1 MTERFQ
7 QSRHKVPLPVQPVL
21 QLPDPPAPAHLEAQR
36 HMLQRFTARSQT
48 AQRQAAAPVL
58 RAASLDRQE
67 QDRLTGERA
76 TLQRQISTLGQ
87 PAPSQQPAQPPV
99 PVKPTTPT
107 DWVTVMRHRAEGVE
121 GQRLDTR
128 AFGEFQTLQ
137 RQVAQTLAH
146 SFRHDRGEASARYAT
161 YGEHLATLQRH
172 ALSAPVS
179 RVVLGMVSPSERLPL
194 QRAADEALQRQL
206 AQEQAALNFGT
217 LSSLQRQLAEL
228 DAEATQ
234 PVLQRIQARRGA
246 GNPLPEAIQRHLEQ
260 GLNHDLSRVRI
271 HDDAEADT
279 LAKGVN
285 ATAFTTGTDIF
296 FQAGRFNPN
305 TQSGLELLAHEVTHT
320 VQQSQGRVGT
330 GIDPDA
336 GLEQEARAMGA
347 RLASQPITRS
357 ANVREV
363 NAVPVRKVGSS
374 GKAVQRWRLGDLKKL
389 AGSAGNRVTG
399 VIKSVKKQAQQS
411 VQRAANNVK
420 KAAAAATKKVHATI
434 SKTGA
439 RIGTLTSTLRGKV
452 KKAGQTVRQ
461 YASKTLTRV
470 THVAQKANQQRK
482 AIGTHLAAKAN
493 QLRHNAAKA
502 VQKVTKLASS
512 SLQKTAAGVKQLGQ
526 RVQATVKELPARAR
540 AARDEY
546 KAKAAAALT
555 KAKARQQQLIQQAK
569 EAGQKAEKAAR
580 ASVARAS
587 RQLDEGR
594 KKAAALA
601 VQGWNT
607 TVKGVKNVSAWATE
621 KVNAVRNSPKFK
633 KAVHFLK
640 TSGVQIAKVGAAIVV
655 GGAVIAGAA
664 ALTAATGGLAGP
676 VLVGALFASGAL
688 GGAAG
693 TVVENLLTGKQWGHD
708 INAKSLI
715 TDGVLGVA
723 VGPAA
728 KLVGGVARAAGRP
741 VLAGLGKAA
750 ARLPGSTYVQG
761 LATAA
766 RTSTGI
772 LARNVRTAA
781 TTRWNT
787 LKSGAQPVLSA
798 VGTHVG
804 SSLPGQAFRAVDSTF
819 STGIRG
825 LAGLAASGARQGG
838 VVVKG
843 VSDAVRTRVASV
855 TGRPGINNA
864 IRAARQVT
872 GNARDRVAVAGM
884 QARNAAGRG
893 WTNAKTRIGVL
904 EQDAR
909 FELHGRGLAIDPTRS
924 VSAHLFS
931 AAERNL
937 SAMRNYVS
945 SEARVIGGEV
955 RDTWLGTAGHGGVLR
970 TAGKM
975 EGLVARTPSLAAGW
989 KQELAVA
996 RSGLVRE
1003 RIRMLR
1009 LEARAAGS
1017 TLSRRAARRQARTQ
1031 VTQDMVRD
1039 RAARTVRPDFL
1050 KRASDAYA
1058 AENQAARTGM
1068 DPSRGILAQL
1078 PRAYWT
1084 GAQQMVG
1091 DAWGRLSTLGNAGG
1105 VAGAGAVA
1113 GGWMSEEVFKTYLTG
1128 AAKAY
1133 KKDEQATYPNAQHL
1147 REGSQE
1153 VSNNLLKNAV
1163 SAGTGLTS
1171 EAQGGSLMMLTPFDK
1186 TVKTAAAL
1194 GGYTSITDTKELTY
1208 EPPDQDTQTPEERA
1222 IP

>member
-1 MTERFQ
+1 M
-7 QSRHKVPLPVQPVL
+7 
-21 QLPDPPAPAHLEAQR
+21 
-36 HMLQRFTARSQT
+36 
-48 AQRQAAAPVL
+48 
-58 RAASLDRQE
+58 
-67 QDRLTGERA
+67 
-76 TLQRQISTLGQ
+76 
-87 PAPSQQPAQPPV
+87 
-99 PVKPTTPT
+99 
-107 DWVTVMRHRAEGVE
+107 
-121 GQRLDTR
+121 
-128 AFGEFQTLQ
+128 
-137 RQVAQTLAH
+137 
-146 SFRHDRGEASARYAT
+146 
-161 YGEHLATLQRH
+161 
-172 ALSAPVS
+172 
-179 RVVLGMVSPSERLPL
+179 VLGMVPPSERLPL
-194 QRAADEALQRQL
+194 QRAADEALQRQRM
-206 AQEQAALNFGT
+206 QEQAALNFGSLQT
-217 LSSLQRQLAEL
+217 LQRQLAEL

-234 PVLQRIQARRGA
+234 PILQRIQARRGA
-246 GNPLPEAIQRHLEQ
+246 GNPLPETIQRHLEG

-271 HDDAEADT
+271 HDDAEADK

-285 ATAFTTGTDIF
+285 AVAFTTGTDIF
-296 FQAGRFNPN
+296 FQAGQFNPN

-336 GLEQEARAMGA
+336 GLEQEARLMGA
-347 RLASQPITRS
+347 RLANRPITRS

-363 NAVPVRKVGSS
+363 KALPVRKVGSS
-374 GKAVQRWRLGDLKKL
+374 GKAVQRWGLGDLKKL
-389 AGSAGNRVTG
+389 AGSAGNRITG

-420 KAAAAATKKVHATI
+420 KAAAAATKKVQATT
-434 SKTGA
+434 SKTSA
-439 RIGTLTSTLRGKV
+439 RIGTLTSTLRRKV

-461 YASKTLTRV
+461 YASRTLTRV
-470 THVAQKANQQRK
+470 TRVAQKANQQRK

-512 SLQKTAAGVKQLGQ
+512 YLQKTAAGVKQLGQ

-693 TVVENLLTGKQWGHD
+693 TVVENLLTGKQWSHD

-761 LATAA
+761 VAAAA
-766 RTSTGI
+766 RASAGTM
-772 LARNVRTAA
+772 ARNARTAA

-787 LKSGAQPVLSA
+787 LKAGAQPVLSA

-819 STGIRG
+819 SAGIRG
-825 LAGLAASGARQGG
+825 LAGLASSGARQGG

-855 TGRPGINNA
+855 MGRPGINNA

-884 QARNAAGRG
+884 QVRNAAGRG

-909 FELHGRGLAIDPTRS
+909 FELHGRGLAVDPTRS
-924 VSAHLFS
+924 VSARLFS

-989 KQELAVA
+989 NREMAVA
-996 RSGLVRE
+996 RSGLVKE
-1003 RIRMLR
+1003 RIRVLR

-1017 TLSRRAARRQARTQ
+1017 SLSRRAARRQARTQ
-1031 VTQDMVRD
+1031 VTPDMVRD

-1105 VAGAGAVA
+1105 VAGAGAIA

-1147 REGSQE
+1147 REGSRE

-1208 EPPDQDTQTPEERA
+1208 ESPDQDARTPDERA
-1222 IP
+1222 VP

>member
-1 MTERFQ
+1 
-7 QSRHKVPLPVQPVL
+7 
-21 QLPDPPAPAHLEAQR
+21 
-36 HMLQRFTARSQT
+36 
-48 AQRQAAAPVL
+48 
-58 RAASLDRQE
+58 
-67 QDRLTGERA
+67 
-76 TLQRQISTLGQ
+76 
-87 PAPSQQPAQPPV
+87 
-99 PVKPTTPT
+99 
-107 DWVTVMRHRAEGVE
+107 
-121 GQRLDTR
+121 
-128 AFGEFQTLQ
+128 
-137 RQVAQTLAH
+137 
-146 SFRHDRGEASARYAT
+146 
-161 YGEHLATLQRH
+161 
-172 ALSAPVS
+172 
-179 RVVLGMVSPSERLPL
+179 
-194 QRAADEALQRQL
+194 
-206 AQEQAALNFGT
+206 
-217 LSSLQRQLAEL
+217 
-228 DAEATQ
+228 
-234 PVLQRIQARRGA
+234 
-246 GNPLPEAIQRHLEQ
+246 
-260 GLNHDLSRVRI
+260 
-271 HDDAEADT
+271 
-279 LAKGVN
+279 
-285 ATAFTTGTDIF
+285 
-296 FQAGRFNPN
+296 
-305 TQSGLELLAHEVTHT
+305 
-320 VQQSQGRVGT
+320 GT

-336 GLEQEARAMGA
+336 GLEQEARSMGA
-347 RLASQPITRS
+347 RLASQPVTG
-357 ANVREV
+357 NVTAREV
-363 NAVPVRKVGSS
+363 KALPVRKVGSS
-374 GKAVQRWRLGDLKKL
+374 GKAVQRWGLGDLKKL
-389 AGSAGNRVTG
+389 AGSAGNRVAG
-399 VIKSVKKQAQQS
+399 VIRSVKKQAQQS

-420 KAAAAATKKVHATI
+420 KAAAAATKKVQATT
-434 SKTGA
+434 SKTSA
-439 RIGTLTSTLRGKV
+439 RIGTLTSTLRRKV

-461 YASKTLTRV
+461 YASRTLTRV
-470 THVAQKANQQRK
+470 TRVVQKANQQRK

-493 QLRHNAAKA
+493 QLRHHATKA

-546 KAKAAAALT
+546 KARAAAALT
-555 KAKARQQQLIQQAK
+555 KAKARQQQLVQHAK

-607 TVKGVKNVSAWATE
+607 TVKGVKNVSAWASE
-621 KVNAVRNSPKFK
+621 KVKAVKDSPRFK

-640 TSGVQIAKVGAAIVV
+640 TSGVQIAKVGTAIVV

-693 TVVENLLTGKQWGHD
+693 TVVENLLTGKQWRHD
-708 INAKSLI
+708 ITAKSLI

-750 ARLPGSTYVQG
+750 ARLPGSTYMQG
-761 LATAA
+761 VAAAA
-766 RTSTGI
+766 RTSAATM
-772 LARNVRTAA
+772 ARNARTAA
-781 TTRWNT
+781 ATRWNT
-787 LKSGAQPVLSA
+787 LKAGAQPVLSA

-819 STGIRG
+819 SAGIRG
-825 LAGLAASGARQGG
+825 LGGLASSGARQGG

-855 TGRPGINNA
+855 TSRPGINNA

-884 QARNAAGRG
+884 QTRNAAGRG
-893 WTNAKTRIGVL
+893 WRNARRALTDHEMRVRTN
-904 EQDAR
+904 
-909 FELHGRGLAIDPTRS
+909 LHSLGLPINQTAS
-924 VSAHLFS
+924 VSSSLFN

-955 RDTWLGTAGHGGVLR
+955 RDTWLGTAGQSGVLR

-989 KQELAVA
+989 NRELAVA

-1003 RIRMLR
+1003 RIRILR
-1009 LEARAAGS
+1009 LEAQAAGS

-1147 REGSQE
+1147 REGSRE

-1194 GGYTSITDTKELTY
+1194 GGYTSITDTNELTY
-1208 EPPDQDTQTPEERA
+1208 EPPDQAPQTPDERA
-1222 IP
+1222 VP

>member
-1 MTERFQ
+1 M
-7 QSRHKVPLPVQPVL
+7 
-21 QLPDPPAPAHLEAQR
+21 
-36 HMLQRFTARSQT
+36 
-48 AQRQAAAPVL
+48 
-58 RAASLDRQE
+58 
-67 QDRLTGERA
+67 
-76 TLQRQISTLGQ
+76 
-87 PAPSQQPAQPPV
+87 
-99 PVKPTTPT
+99 
-107 DWVTVMRHRAEGVE
+107 
-121 GQRLDTR
+121 
-128 AFGEFQTLQ
+128 
-137 RQVAQTLAH
+137 
-146 SFRHDRGEASARYAT
+146 
-161 YGEHLATLQRH
+161 
-172 ALSAPVS
+172 
-179 RVVLGMVSPSERLPL
+179 GMVPPSERLPL
-194 QRAADEALQRQL
+194 QRAADEALQRQRM
-206 AQEQAALNFGT
+206 QEQAALNFGSLQT
-217 LSSLQRQLAEL
+217 LQRQLAEL

-234 PVLQRIQARRGA
+234 PILQRIQARRGA
-246 GNPLPEAIQRHLEQ
+246 GNPLPETIQRHLEG

-271 HDDAEADT
+271 HDDAEADK

-285 ATAFTTGTDIF
+285 AVAFTTGTDIF
-296 FQAGRFNPN
+296 FQAGQFNPN

-336 GLEQEARAMGA
+336 GLEQEARLMGA
-347 RLASQPITRS
+347 RLANRPITRS

-363 NAVPVRKVGSS
+363 KALPVRKVGSS
-374 GKAVQRWRLGDLKKL
+374 GKAVQRWGLGDLKKL
-389 AGSAGNRVTG
+389 AGSAGNRITG

-420 KAAAAATKKVHATI
+420 KAAAAATKKVQATT
-434 SKTGA
+434 SKTSA
-439 RIGTLTSTLRGKV
+439 RIGTLTSTLRRKV

-461 YASKTLTRV
+461 YASRTLTRV
-470 THVAQKANQQRK
+470 TRVAQKANQQRK

-512 SLQKTAAGVKQLGQ
+512 YLQKTAAGVKQLGQ

-693 TVVENLLTGKQWGHD
+693 TVVENLLTGKQWSHD

-761 LATAA
+761 VAAAA
-766 RTSTGI
+766 RASAGTM
-772 LARNVRTAA
+772 ARNARTAA

-787 LKSGAQPVLSA
+787 LKAGAQPVLSA

-819 STGIRG
+819 SAGIRG
-825 LAGLAASGARQGG
+825 LAGLASSGARQGG

-855 TGRPGINNA
+855 MGRPGINNA

-884 QARNAAGRG
+884 QVRNAAGRG

-909 FELHGRGLAIDPTRS
+909 FELHGRGLAVDPTRS
-924 VSAHLFS
+924 VSARLFS

-989 KQELAVA
+989 NREMAVA
-996 RSGLVRE
+996 RSGLVKE
-1003 RIRMLR
+1003 RIRVLR

-1017 TLSRRAARRQARTQ
+1017 SLSRRAARRQARTQ
-1031 VTQDMVRD
+1031 VTPDMVRD

-1105 VAGAGAVA
+1105 VAGAGAIA

-1147 REGSQE
+1147 REGSRE

-1208 EPPDQDTQTPEERA
+1208 ESPDQDARTPDERA
-1222 IP
+1222 VP